1 MTFRAFRRWLPG
13 VGLLATMAGGAA
25 RAAAASE
32 ATNDAPCAWTLP
44 AAIDYALAHNRA
56 IEARRLGLESRQVG
70 AGAAADSYRWTL
82 RPLGGA
88 EARDDGRYIDAG
100 LSAVRATEAG
110 TVLSAGPRFQQT
122 TLDNAPDVNEG
133 RVAIEV
139 RQPLLRRGGRLVNA
153 EPLVRA
159 SREVQT
165 ARRELELQRADIV
178 LRVVELHEELFR
190 LQRRF
195 TNDTAAVSRMDAFL
209 RLTRA
214 RDRQGRAARGDTLRA
229 EIAGGTIHQQR
240 ADTAARLT
248 ARRAELADLLGLPPS
263 VPFDALPGPRF
274 VVSAPAADEAA
285 AIALSNRLD
294 YAQILQDIDDARRGV
309 RIARQTLLPD
319 IELVSRYER
328 QGQGDTASAAMS
340 LDHNA
345 WMVGVRLLSDFP
357 PRAER
362 RALSQAEIT
371 ERVARLRSDT
381 VQSAIRLQV
390 LQALDV
396 LHRSDDE
403 LPLAGT
409 TLAAARQRLELMRR
423 LYSSARATTFDV
435 ADAETQWREAD
446 ERWLAA
452 SSAVT
457 VAAYRLLWTL
467 GTLTDVPNCL
477 KSGSEPAP

>member
-1 MTFRAFRRWLPG
+1 MTLRAFRRRPPLA
-13 VGLLATMAGGAA
+13 GLLAAWACGGPFGAGAA
-25 RAAAASE
+25 G
-32 ATNDAPCAWTLP
+32 ATNEPSACWTLP

-70 AGAAADSYRWTL
+70 AGAAADTFRWRL
-82 RPLGGA
+82 GPVGGA

-100 LSAVRATEAG
+100 LLATRTTAAG
-110 TVLSAGPRFQQT
+110 TLLSAGPRYQQT

-133 RVAIEV
+133 RFVVEA
-139 RQPLLRRGGRLVNA
+139 RQPLLRRGGTLA
-153 EPLVRA
+153 TTEPLVRA
-159 SREVQT
+159 TREVQT
-165 ARRELELQRADIV
+165 ARRDLELQRADIV

-190 LQRRF
+190 LQRRL
-195 TNDTAAVSRMDAFL
+195 TNDTAAAVRMDAFL

-229 EIAGGTIHQQR
+229 EIACGTIRQQQ

-248 ARRAELADLLGLPPS
+248 ARRADLADLLGLPPDA
-263 VPFDALPGPRF
+263 PFEALPGPQF
-274 VVSAPAADEAA
+274 AVSAPACDEAA
-285 AIALSNRLD
+285 ALALSNRLD

-319 IELVSRYER
+319 LEIASRYER
-328 QGQGDTASAAMS
+328 QGQGDTVTDGVS
-340 LDHNA
+340 LNHNA

-357 PRAER
+357 PRAEQ

-371 ERVARLRSDT
+371 ERVARLRADT
-381 VQSAIRLQV
+381 VQSAIRRQV
-390 LQALDV
+390 VQALD
-396 LHRSDDE
+396 LLQRSNGDM
-403 LPLAGT
+403 PLAAT

-423 LYSSARATTFDV
+423 LYIGTRATTFDV
-435 ADAETQWREAD
+435 ADAETQWRDAD

-452 SSAVT
+452 RSGVT

-467 GTLTDVPNCL
+467 GTLTDVPDSL

>member
-1 MTFRAFRRWLPG
+1 MTFRAFRRWRPI
-13 VGLLATMAGGAA
+13 VGLLAAWACGAPCGV
-25 RAAAASE
+25 AAAG
-32 ATNDAPCAWTLP
+32 ATNAPPSAWSLP

-70 AGAAADSYRWTL
+70 ADAAADSFRWTL
-82 RPLGGA
+82 RPVGGA
-88 EARDDGRYIDAG
+88 EARDDGRYLDAG
-100 LSAVRATEAG
+100 LLATRTTEDG
-110 TVLSAGPRFQQT
+110 TVLSAGPRYQQS
-122 TLDNAPDVNEG
+122 TLDNVPDVNEG
-133 RVAIEV
+133 RFAIEV
-139 RQPLLRRGGRLVNA
+139 RQPLLRRGGTLVNT

-159 SREVQT
+159 TREVQT
-165 ARRELELQRADIV
+165 ARRDLELQRADIV

-190 LQRRF
+190 LQRRL
-195 TNDTAAVSRMDAFL
+195 TNDTAAVTRMDAFL

-229 EIAGGTIHQQR
+229 EIACGTIHQQQ

-248 ARRAELADLLGLPPS
+248 ARRADLADLLGLPPT
-263 VPFDALPGPRF
+263 VPFDALPGPQF
-274 VVSAPAADEAA
+274 VVSAPDADEAA
-285 AIALSNRLD
+285 AVALSNRLD

-319 IELVSRYER
+319 VEIASRYER
-328 QGQGDTASAAMS
+328 QGQGDTVENGLS
-340 LDHNA
+340 LNHNA

-357 PRAER
+357 PRAEQ

-371 ERVARLRSDT
+371 ERVSRLRADT
-381 VQSAIRLQV
+381 VQSAIRCQV
-390 LQALDV
+390 VQALDA
-396 LHRSDDE
+396 LHRSDGD
-403 LPLAGT
+403 LPLATT

-423 LYSSARATTFDV
+423 LYNSARATTFDV
-435 ADAETQWREAD
+435 SDAETQWRDAD

-452 SSAVT
+452 RSSIT

-467 GTLTDVPNCL
+467 GTLTDVPNNL